1 MSRKHN
7 QVAPQRTSLAVQQQS
22 LMYVGPLP
30 PSNEFSGYEQ
40 TLPGAA
46 NRILAMA
53 EQESEHRRK
62 NEDKIVHHSIKKSG
76 LGQVFAFILAL
87 VSMGLIFYSILKGE
101 PLGAIVPA
109 IIALSSLI
117 AVFVGKKQS

>member
-1 MSRKHN
+1 MSRN
-7 QVAPQRTSLAVQQQS
+7 RQQNPIISSSQS
-22 LMYVGPLP
+22 LMYFGPLP
-30 PSNEFSGYEQ
+30 PSKEFGNYEQ

-62 NEDKIVHHSIKKSG
+62 NEEKIVIHSMKKSG
-76 LGQVFAFILAL
+76 RGQIFAFILAILSLGL
-87 VSMGLIFYSILKGE
+87 VLFSIFKGE
-101 PLGAIVPA
+101 PLGTIVPA

-117 AVFVGKKQS
+117 AVFAGKKQG